1 MGLLLVAL
9 LLQQTPTT
17 QARITVRLP
26 AEARLYIDEVP
37 HKATGAERLLTTP
50 PLEVGHKYSYVLKA
64 ELTQGGAATRSAS
77 RKVTFQAGDQLTADF
92 HELLKQAGKDEKP
105 PSPAPAVEPKSA
117 SKLSADEQA
126 VLDLTNKERAKQ
138 GLAPFQANE
147 KLMRAARDHSA
158 NMAKKGQLDHT
169 LDGKDPGGRLQD
181 VGYRGFGWGENI
193 AAGQRNAAEALN
205 SWMNSPG
212 HRANILN
219 AEFKEIGIGL
229 APHGGGGFYFTQV
242 FGTPAPR

>member
-1 MGLLLVAL
+1 MGFLLVL
-9 LLQQTPTT
+9 VLVQQPTT

-26 AEARLYIDEVP
+26 AEARLYVDDVL
-37 HKATGAERLLTTP
+37 HKSTGTERVLTTP
-50 PLEVGHKYSYVLKA
+50 ALEPGSRYSYMLKA
-64 ELTQGGAATRSAS
+64 EVTANGLTQTAT
-77 RKVTFQAGDQLTADF
+77 RKVTFQAGEQPTVDF
-92 HELLKQAGKDEKP
+92 TQMFKPTPKDE
-105 PSPAPAVEPKSA
+105 PAPAPSTPGPKSGA
-117 SKLSADEQA
+117 KLSADEQA

-138 GLAPFQANE
+138 GLAPFQIND
-147 KLMRAARDHSA
+147 KLLQAARNHSA
-158 NMAKKGQLDHT
+158 NMARLGQLDHT
-169 LDGKDPGGRLQD
+169 LDGKDPGNRLQE

-219 AEFKEIGIGL
+219 ADFKEIGIGL
-229 APHGGGGFYFTQV
+229 APHAGGGFYFTQV